1 LCALGGERL
10 VIDLGYGVG
19 TTIDLVN
26 APFATGA
33 ETRTYSDRLT
43 TGIGETRHDTL
54 L

>member
-1 LCALGGERL
+1 LCSLGGEWL

-19 TTIDLVN
+19 TAIDLVN
-26 APFATGA
+26 APFAAGA
-33 ETRTYSDRLT
+33 ETRTYSGRLT